1 MNDLND
7 RPNSV
12 EQVGPQARIQDE
24 LLQLESSRRE
34 IWVLIPFAAA
44 ILLLGFLS
52 LLIPSSFWQNNRL
65 ELRLSPQMLFV
76 VMIGMVVVLLLLTRR
91 DLEVKRLRLANLQQS
106 LAARSDQAAS
116 MVDAITNVFT
126 RSFLKDFMQ
135 GEISRAER
143 AGRPLS
149 IMMCDLNNFKAV
161 NDRYGHLM
169 GDYVLSQVALIL
181 KSCVRGSDYIVRYGG
196 DEFLVLLPETDEKG
210 GEIVRNRIH
219 QKMAEWD
226 RTNRVGDLPISL
238 SLGLFLHAQ
247 GQTGEQDIAEADAR
261 MYAAKHASKAD
272 GVTSTAAKAS

>member
-1 MNDLND
+1 MRDPND
-7 RPNSV
+7 RAKSV

-24 LLQLESSRRE
+24 LLKLESTRRE
-34 IWVLIPFAAA
+34 LWVLIPFAAGV
-44 ILLLGFLS
+44 LLLGFLS
-52 LLIPSSFWQNNRL
+52 LLIPSSFWQDNQL
-65 ELRLSPQMLFV
+65 ELRFSPQVLFV
-76 VMIGMVVVLLLLTRR
+76 IMLGMVVALLLMTRR
-91 DLEVKRLRLANLQQS
+91 DLEVKRLRLGNLQQS

-116 MVDAITNVFT
+116 MIDAITNVFT
-126 RSFLKDFMQ
+126 RSFLKDLMQ
-135 GEISRAER
+135 GEIARAER

-149 IMMCDLNNFKAV
+149 VLMCDLNNFKAV

-181 KSCVRGSDYIVRYGG
+181 KSCVRGSDYIIRYGG

-238 SLGLFLHAQ
+238 SLGLFLHAN

-261 MYAAKHASKAD
+261 MYAAKQASKAN
-272 GVTSTAAKAS
+272 GVTSAAKA

>member
-1 MNDLND
+1 MKDTND
-7 RPNSV
+7 RANLV

-24 LLQLESSRRE
+24 LLKLESRRRE
-34 IWVLIPFAAA
+34 VWVLIPFAAGV
-44 ILLLGFLS
+44 LLLGCLS
-52 LLIPSSFWQNNRL
+52 LLLPSSFWHHNRL
-65 ELRLSPQMLFV
+65 ELTFSPQVLFV
-76 VMIGMVVVLLLLTRR
+76 IMLGMVVVLLQMMRR

-169 GDYVLSQVALIL
+169 GDYVLSQVATIL

-210 GEIVRNRIH
+210 GEIVRNRIQ
-219 QKMAEWD
+219 QKMVEWD
-226 RTNRVGDLPISL
+226 RTSRVGDVPVSL
-238 SLGLFLHAQ
+238 SLGLFLHAN

-261 MYAAKHASKAD
+261 MYAAKQASKAN
-272 GVTSTAAKAS
+272 GVATAAAKA